1 MSTLRDAVGRIV
13 PVDRSVLAEVQA
25 RLDCQTK
32 PPGSLGRLE
41 EIVKRLAMIQGTADP
56 VCARKVIFTMA
67 ADHGVVEEGVS
78 AFPQSVTTQMVQN
91 FLDGGAAVN
100 VLARHA
106 GCEMVVVD
114 MGVATDRRFEGC
126 LDRKI
131 APGTKNFTRGPAM
144 TRAQAE
150 EALNAGIALGLE
162 SDFDI
167 AGTGEMGIGNTTPA
181 AAVASVLSGTE
192 PQLMVGRG
200 TGIDD
205 RGLRRKVDAIRRGI
219 DLNAPDP
226 KDPVG
231 VLAAVGGFEIGGI
244 AGLILGA
251 AVRKKPVV
259 VDGYISTAGA
269 LVAVGLSGRVRDYIL
284 LSHRSAEGGHERFLD
299 ILGGEPPL
307 LDLGMRLGEGTGA
320 ALAMEIIDAAL
331 DLYGN
336 MATFDSAGVDQKS
349 DES

>member
-1 MSTLRDAVGRIV
+1 MNTVSQYIGRIA
-13 PVDRSVLAEVQA
+13 PVDESVLEEVQS
-25 RLDCQTK
+25 RLDNQTK

-41 EIVKRLAMIQGTADP
+41 EIVKRLAAIQRTADP
-56 VCARKVIFTMA
+56 VCTRKMIFTLA
-67 ADHGVVEEGVS
+67 GDHGVVEEGVS

-91 FLDGGAAVN
+91 FIHGGAAVN

-106 GCEMVVVD
+106 GCDMVVVD
-114 MGVATDRRFEGC
+114 MGVASAHPFEGC

-131 APGTKNFTRGPAM
+131 APGTSNFTRGPAM

-150 EALNAGIALGLE
+150 EALTAGVALALDN
-162 SDFDI
+162 DFDI
-167 AGTGEMGIGNTTPA
+167 VGTGEMGIGNTTPA

-192 PQLMVGRG
+192 PELMVGRG
-200 TGIDD
+200 TGVDD
-205 RGLRRKVDAIRRGI
+205 WGLQRKVDAVRRGI
-219 DLNAPDP
+219 DLNEPDP

-244 AGLILGA
+244 AGLIIGA
-251 AVRKKPVV
+251 AVRGKPVV

-269 LVAVGLSGRVRDYIL
+269 LVAAALSGKVRDYIM
-284 LSHRSAEGGHERFLD
+284 LSHRSAERGHDRFVNL
-299 ILGGEPPL
+299 LGGEPPL

-331 DLYGN
+331 DLYRS
-336 MATFDSAGVDQKS
+336 MATFESAGVDQRS
-349 DES
+349 DET